1 MNSDPSSGGT
11 GASEIPPQYRRDQRK
26 GGWFNVVFGI
36 LFLGW
41 TACDLIFG
49 EFWYPDV
56 FFALMGVAFVVFG
69 VMQVRDSKV
78 D

>member
-1 MNSDPSSGGT
+1 
-11 GASEIPPQYRRDQRK
+11 
-26 GGWFNVVFGI
+26 VVFGI